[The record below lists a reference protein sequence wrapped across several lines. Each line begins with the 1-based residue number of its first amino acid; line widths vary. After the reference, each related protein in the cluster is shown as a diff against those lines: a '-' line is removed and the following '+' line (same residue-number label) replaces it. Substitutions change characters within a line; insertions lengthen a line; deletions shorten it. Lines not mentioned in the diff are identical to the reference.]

1 MRESG
6 RIYPRD
12 HADWAAAV
20 AARPRSP
27 AVRGGG
33 GPAEEED
40 EEVGVEEGEGPD
52 DGHPPELRRA
62 DHAERLAVHGG

>member
-1 MRESG
+1 
-6 RIYPRD
+6 
-12 HADWAAAV
+12 
-20 AARPRSP
+20 
-27 AVRGGG
+27 VRGGG